1 MRPRFYPC
9 PRCNGEGEILTGYV
23 DGQCVEMTPDEY
35 RNAESDTD
43 EMTDEMTPDICP
55 DCDGTGKVT
64 EEYFN
69 FMGI

>member
-9 PRCNGEGEILTGYV
+9 PRCNGEGEIFTGYV
-23 DGQCVEMTPDEY
+23 DGQRV
-35 RNAESDTD
+35 
-43 EMTDEMTPDICP
+43 EMTPDICP

>member
-1 MRPRFYPC
+1 MKVRWFTC
-9 PRCNGEGEILTGYV
+9 PRCNGEGEIFTGYI
-23 DGQCVEMTPDEY
+23 DGRRVEMTPDEY
-35 RNAESDTD
+35 RNADADTD
-43 EMTDEMTPDICP
+43 EMTADICP

>member
-1 MRPRFYPC
+1 MRVRWFTC
-9 PRCNGEGEILTGYV
+9 PRCNGEGEIFTGYV
-23 DGQCVEMTPDEY
+23 DGQRVEMTPDEY

-43 EMTDEMTPDICP
+43 EMTADICP